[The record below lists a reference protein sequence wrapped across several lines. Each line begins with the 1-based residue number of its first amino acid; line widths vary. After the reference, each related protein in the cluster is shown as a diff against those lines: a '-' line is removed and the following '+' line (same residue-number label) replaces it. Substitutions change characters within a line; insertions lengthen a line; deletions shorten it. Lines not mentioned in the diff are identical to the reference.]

1 MACPL
6 QARYCAIALMPEP
19 IIPAKCSDEK
29 FRPSI
34 DTGKHSLRRVA
45 EKRDNVGDFHA
56 NAAVQ

>member
-1 MACPL
+1 
-6 QARYCAIALMPEP
+6 MPEP
-19 IIPAKCSDEK
+19 IIPTKCSEEK
-29 FRPSI
+29 LRPSI